1 VSSISKI
8 GPTYSQNVRT
18 LEEYYDMLKQGMLP
32 TVRGIVLDRDDILR
46 RAVIMALMCHF
57 EVSKEAIET
66 TYMIKFDEY
75 FKTELAALK
84 QFEDEGLA
92 ENSAEWVNVT
102 SRGKLLVRA
111 IAMQFDRYLRSDER
125 QRRYSKIA

>member
-1 VSSISKI
+1 
-8 GPTYSQNVRT
+8 
-18 LEEYYDMLKQGMLP
+18 MLKQGMLP

-75 FKTELAALK
+75 FKIELAALK

-102 SRGKLLVRA
+102 PRGKLLVRA